1 MRTLFV
7 YDIYNGRLV
16 FAVALGFPGLIS
28 LVTPVMAELGGY
40 HVTAINRFFTGLY
53 SAILTPVIPALVNIW
68 FLPSELYR
76 MNICIF
82 LGVECGR
89 MFFCLTG
96 AIVDS
101 VGWQFLFFIPG
112 ALSIVIAIIFYIFMT
127 DDPLENSWLTPQEKE
142 MVAVSQKRQFV
153 AREASSSKFDH
164 YRRQMK
170 FKNKQKGKKQPPWKK
185 IFCTRMLWV
194 ATLQAT
200 AQAWSGIMMILMA
213 KEYLEE
219 VHGYS
224 LQEAAIAVT
233 IPNNLAQFLLGLC
246 VGYLGDWLIKM
257 RVSEVAVRRV
267 GAAVQIL
274 AILPLLVLPF
284 LPCSAIAYRATMW
297 AVQVTPPLHPTLHSC
312 TPAGD
317 L

>member
-1 MRTLFV
+1 
-7 YDIYNGRLV
+7 
-16 FAVALGFPGLIS
+16 
-28 LVTPVMAELGGY
+28 
-40 HVTAINRFFTGLY
+40 
-53 SAILTPVIPALVNIW
+53 
-68 FLPSELYR
+68 
-76 MNICIF
+76 
-82 LGVECGR
+82 
-89 MFFCLTG
+89 
-96 AIVDS
+96 
-101 VGWQFLFFIPG
+101 
-112 ALSIVIAIIFYIFMT
+112 MT

-142 MVAVSQKRQFV
+142 MVAVSQKRQVV
-153 AREASSSKFDH
+153 AQDASSSKFDY

-284 LPCSAIAYRATMW
+284 LPCSAITYGATMW
-297 AVQVTPPLHPTLHSC
+297 AVQVTPPLCSVLLQVICSLRVFGNLAGYSSYRHISPTFQRHLFGLSSIASLSLPGILV
-312 TPAGD
+312 PAIMAAMGTTKHD
-317 L
+317 Q